1 MFDQGSFQLLMD
13 PVYGPNSK
21 YFWPGQYLDAENYVT
36 DPTRL
41 PAYVSGEEFLEMY
54 AARFSGVSDY
64 LESTDYPEESY
75 CDTLYDKFYSL
86 YSHVESW
93 DRSTLFVSAVYREL
107 FHEMFP
113 YQSQLCELRTELDY
127 EYILETYLKKG
138 LYDEAIVAAYGAPV
152 KDSDKEK
159 RKLSSST
166 WFHLMRLILYPYTD
180 RSCILELMTVLN
192 RTNLV
197 ATNQRE
203 IKEGLLFELEY
214 TSTLSILREEP
225 SKNLYRERLVW
236 SLSLLQIEPKAAE
249 KAVDDTLSSL
259 SYGPIISL
267 VQAHS
272 SESVVVSNEASAYY
286 LAPRYTARDY
296 ICDLVLSEEAYTR
309 VFEKVQDSAATWGP
323 TNLLMSFEE
332 EGQKLAQLAFGDMI
346 RELFHEDT
354 SLLSIVNP
362 AAKTL
367 DENEL
372 NNSEQISLDKIFSNI
387 GGKIDVPFAARK
399 RILEICD
406 ERGIPD
412 TEDLALEI
420 LSEAG
425 TIHEFNKS
433 KTDAGFKP
441 VVMVFSLLL
450 VYALGVF
457 FRNKSN
463 KQFSVNAQSY
473 QGPSIAMEMEVKA
486 PNETDLAL
494 ETKRFADGFQTKPVL
509 KDRFKQVPVS
519 ENVSKEITELASPLI
534 SNWGRVLGAST
545 RQEEG
550 ETPRQTNRRR
560 STVASANKK
569 VLNSQNPTLLSS
581 ESDKEKFGD
590 IYIHETFDC
599 TKKELTIEGSCG
611 AAHRLEQFRQGPV
624 KTIAQNSGW
633 TASDVELDHHLPRRL
648 RQGLNQNVEREID
661 TNIVEAIRKDIHKL
675 LSKAG
680 PTIYRLQKGIVSID
694 DCSAQI
700 LANRI
705 DIFNDSEA
713 KAIIAKKGRFTTQD
727 YIDCSER
734 ASALNNKFMHLAAIQ
749 QGVPSNSIKSLLYP
763 RQLFEDSIGKIE
775 QVHAHLF
782 SPQTLSLGSD
792 LQKQEKIQN
801 LLTSTIK
808 DVSDNLSILANFRDS
823 QPDLKGTT
831 QDTCHQYFIEKL
843 VNEYNSLINIAN
855 QMYEVSGARLT
866 VPRLGEITLDQTIS
880 KADEKGYRYQWRTYG
895 AKPQRDVL
903 SSKDDLREFNK
914 LVLTTNSLVN
924 EPELVGVKTDV
935 FL

>member
-1 MFDQGSFQLLMD
+1 MFDQESFQLLMD

-21 YFWPGQYLDAENYVT
+21 YFWPGQYVDAQDYVT

-86 YSHVESW
+86 YNDVASW
-93 DRSTLFVSAVYREL
+93 KTSTLFVSAVYRDL

-113 YQSQLCELRTELDY
+113 YQSQLCELRTRLNY
-127 EYILETYLKKG
+127 ESTIEPYLKKG
-138 LYDEAIVAAYGAPV
+138 LFDEAILAAYGRPV

-180 RSCILELMTVLN
+180 RSCILELITVLN

-236 SLSLLQIEPKAAE
+236 GLSLLQIEPKAAE
-249 KAVDDTLSSL
+249 NAVDDTLSSL

-272 SESVVVSNEASAYY
+272 SENVVVSNEASAYY

-296 ICDLVLSEEAYTR
+296 IRDLVLSEEAYTR

-323 TNLLMSFEE
+323 TSVLMSFEE

-346 RELFHEDT
+346 RELFHEET

-372 NNSEQISLDKIFSNI
+372 NNSEQMSLDKIFSSI
-387 GGKIDVPFAARK
+387 GGKIDVPSAARK

-406 ERGIPD
+406 ERGVPD
-412 TEDLALEI
+412 TEELALEI

-425 TIHEFNKS
+425 PIPEFNKS

-441 VVMVFSLLL
+441 VATVFSLLL

-463 KQFSVNAQSY
+463 SVNAQSY
-473 QGPSIAMEMEVKA
+473 QGPSIAIEMEVKA
-486 PNETDLAL
+486 TNKTDLAL
-494 ETKRFADGFQTKPVL
+494 DFADGFQTKPV
-509 KDRFKQVPVS
+509 FKQAPVS

-550 ETPRQTNRRR
+550 ETPRQTKRRR

-569 VLNSQNPTLLSS
+569 VLNSKNPTLLS
-581 ESDKEKFGD
+581 EPDKEKFGD

-599 TKKELTIEGSCG
+599 TRKELTIEGSCG

-624 KTIAQNSGW
+624 KTIAKNSGW
-633 TASDVELDHHLPRRL
+633 TVSDVELDHHLPSRV
-648 RQGLNQNVEREID
+648 RQGVNQNFEREID

-675 LSKAG
+675 FSKAG
-680 PTIYRLQKGIVSID
+680 LTIYRLQKGIVSID
-694 DCSAQI
+694 EYSAQI

-705 DIFNDSEA
+705 DIFNDPEA
-713 KAIIAKKGRFTTQD
+713 KAIIAKEGRFTIQD

-734 ASALNNKFMHLAAIQ
+734 ASALNNKFMHFAAIQ

-775 QVHAHLF
+775 KVHAHLF

-823 QPDLKGTT
+823 QPYLKGTT

-855 QMYEVSGARLT
+855 QMYEVSGAHLT

-880 KADEKGYRYQWRTYG
+880 KADEKGYRNQWRTYG
-895 AKPQRDVL
+895 AKPQGDVL
-903 SSKDDLREFNK
+903 SSKDNLREFNK

>member
-41 PAYVSGEEFLEMY
+41 STYVSGEEFLEMY
-54 AARFSGVSDY
+54 AERFSGVLNY
-64 LESTDYPEESY
+64 RESTDYPERSY

-113 YQSQLCELRTELDY
+113 YWSQLYELRTELDY

-159 RKLSSST
+159 RKLSSRT

-197 ATNQRE
+197 ATNKRE

-225 SKNLYRERLVW
+225 SKNLYRERLIW
-236 SLSLLQIEPKAAE
+236 GLSLLQIEPKAAE

-259 SYGPIISL
+259 SYGPLISL
-267 VQAHS
+267 VQGHS

-296 ICDLVLSEEAYTR
+296 IRDLVLSEEAYTR

-323 TNLLMSFEE
+323 TSVLMSFEE

-367 DENEL
+367 DEDEL
-372 NNSEQISLDKIFSNI
+372 EQMSLDKIFSSI

-406 ERGIPD
+406 ERGVPD

-420 LSEAG
+420 LS
-425 TIHEFNKS
+425 IHEFNKS

-441 VVMVFSLLL
+441 VATVFSLLL

-457 FRNKSN
+457 F
-463 KQFSVNAQSY
+463 
-473 QGPSIAMEMEVKA
+473 
-486 PNETDLAL
+486 
-494 ETKRFADGFQTKPVL
+494 
-509 KDRFKQVPVS
+509 
-519 ENVSKEITELASPLI
+519 
-534 SNWGRVLGAST
+534 
-545 RQEEG
+545 
-550 ETPRQTNRRR
+550 
-560 STVASANKK
+560 
-569 VLNSQNPTLLSS
+569 
-581 ESDKEKFGD
+581 
-590 IYIHETFDC
+590 
-599 TKKELTIEGSCG
+599 
-611 AAHRLEQFRQGPV
+611 LEQ
-624 KTIAQNSGW
+624 K
-633 TASDVELDHHLPRRL
+633 
-648 RQGLNQNVEREID
+648 
-661 TNIVEAIRKDIHKL
+661 
-675 LSKAG
+675 
-680 PTIYRLQKGIVSID
+680 
-694 DCSAQI
+694 
-700 LANRI
+700 
-705 DIFNDSEA
+705 
-713 KAIIAKKGRFTTQD
+713 
-727 YIDCSER
+727 
-734 ASALNNKFMHLAAIQ
+734 
-749 QGVPSNSIKSLLYP
+749 
-763 RQLFEDSIGKIE
+763 
-775 QVHAHLF
+775 
-782 SPQTLSLGSD
+782 
-792 LQKQEKIQN
+792 
-801 LLTSTIK
+801 
-808 DVSDNLSILANFRDS
+808 
-823 QPDLKGTT
+823 
-831 QDTCHQYFIEKL
+831 
-843 VNEYNSLINIAN
+843 
-855 QMYEVSGARLT
+855 
-866 VPRLGEITLDQTIS
+866 
-880 KADEKGYRYQWRTYG
+880 
-895 AKPQRDVL
+895 
-903 SSKDDLREFNK
+903 
-914 LVLTTNSLVN
+914 
-924 EPELVGVKTDV
+924 
-935 FL
+935 